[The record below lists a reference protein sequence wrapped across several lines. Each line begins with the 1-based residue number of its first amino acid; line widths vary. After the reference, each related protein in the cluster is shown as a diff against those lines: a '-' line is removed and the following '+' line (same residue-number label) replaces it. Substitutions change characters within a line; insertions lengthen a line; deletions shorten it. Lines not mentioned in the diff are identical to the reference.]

1 MNTKIL
7 AVSAAALLVTAGTA
21 QAAAGGRYAEPK
33 QPIAYSQMNA
43 YLKASPKQRATRD
56 FSGGMA
62 ANTQTA
68 TPVMGASTGS
78 AADTA
83 ATVPASPT
91 TAMPQTSAAPAPQM
105 STAPADAMPNTST
118 DTNATS
124 AGAPSDT
131 TATPSTAN
139 TADKPAAPMSPS
151 TAVNPP
157 AQP

>member
-7 AVSAAALLVTAGTA
+7 AVSAATLLVVAGSA

-33 QPIAYSQMNA
+33 QPVAYSQLNS

-68 TPVMGASTGS
+68 TPAMGASTGS

-83 ATVPASPT
+83 ATVPASPSAT
-91 TAMPQTSAAPAPQM
+91 MPQAPA
-105 STAPADAMPNTST
+105 APADAMPNT
-118 DTNATS
+118 
-124 AGAPSDT
+124 
-131 TATPSTAN
+131 
-139 TADKPAAPMSPS
+139 
-151 TAVNPP
+151 
-157 AQP
+157 